1 MTSVEQRRIARVV
14 LKRNYTIF
22 FKLEPPKNPEALYVQ
37 HCLRYKSFFAPLKSL
52 TTAIKRVKKKKHRTS
67 ITNTKTTTQ
76 VIKYR
81 NRSGV
86 CFWNKNWSV
95 EESWGLLFRG
105 V

>member
-52 TTAIKRVKKKKHRTS
+52 TTAIKRVKKKK
-67 ITNTKTTTQ
+67 NTGRALQTLKQ
-76 VIKYR
+76 QLK
-81 NRSGV
+81 
-86 CFWNKNWSV
+86 
-95 EESWGLLFRG
+95 L
-105 V
+105 